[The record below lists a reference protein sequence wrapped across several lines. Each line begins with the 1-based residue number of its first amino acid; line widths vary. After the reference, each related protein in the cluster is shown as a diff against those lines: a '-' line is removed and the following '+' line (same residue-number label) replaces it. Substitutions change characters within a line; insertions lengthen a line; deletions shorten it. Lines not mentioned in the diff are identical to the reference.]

1 MKEMYEKLTIF
12 AAVLGLL
19 LMLQG
24 STQAWAAAAGG
35 EQRMKENKQQHTKLW
50 EKIKQLDQ
58 EKGQLADV
66 VASIDCL
73 IEDREQE
80 IAGIEEQLNT
90 ATERHEQL
98 LREQEE
104 LRDKLEQHKN
114 DLRKRARAIYMQSDM
129 TYLELI
135 FKSSD
140 FADLMDRMYFVQRVI
155 KRDGELVSDTEQ
167 MQVELAEKK
176 KAIEAQIT
184 DIDTIKQQL
193 EVQLSELEDRR
204 GEKELVIKA
213 INDDRDLTL
222 RRIKELEDENKRIMA
237 QIRAMQN
244 SAGAYKGKPWT
255 SSFVKPC
262 AGEITS
268 GFGSR
273 KHPIY
278 GVKKMHTGIDIGAP
292 HGTTVKAAGNGKVIY
307 AGRKGS
313 YGKTVMIDHGNKRVT
328 LYAHLSRI
336 SCTQG
341 DLVTTSTKIGEVGST
356 GLSTGN
362 HLHFEVRING
372 EPVNPRDY

>member
-1 MKEMYEKLTIF
+1 MRAMYKWLSLL
-12 AAVLGLL
+12 AGAVLLL
-19 LMLQG
+19 LSLNG
-24 STQAWAAAAGG
+24 NTLAWAAAG

-58 EKGQLADV
+58 ETGQLADV
-66 VASIDCL
+66 VASIDSL

-90 ATERHEQL
+90 ATERHELL

-104 LRDKLEQHKN
+104 LSGKLERHKN
-114 DLRKRARAIYMQSDM
+114 DLRNRARTIYMQSDL

-135 FKSSD
+135 FKSSN
-140 FADLMDRMYFVQRVI
+140 FTDLVDRMYFIQRVI

-167 MQVELAEKK
+167 MQVELADKQ
-176 KAIEAQIT
+176 KAIEVQIS

-204 GEKELVIKA
+204 GEKELVLKA
-213 INDDRDLTL
+213 INDDRNLTL
-222 RRIKELEDENKRIMA
+222 RRIKELEEENKRIKA
-237 QIRAMQN
+237 QILAMQN
-244 SAGAYKGKPWT
+244 SANSYKGKAWT
-255 SSFVKPC
+255 GSFKQPC
-262 AGEITS
+262 PGEITS
-268 GFGSR
+268 GFGVR

-278 GVKKMHTGIDIGAP
+278 GVKKMHTGIDIGAQ
-292 HGTTVKAAGNGKVIY
+292 HGTAVKAAGNGSVIF

-313 YGKTVMIDHGNKRVT
+313 YGKTVMIDHGNNRVT

-336 SCTQG
+336 SCKEG
-341 DLVTTSTKIGEVGST
+341 DQVNTSTKIGEVGST

-362 HLHFEVRING
+362 HLHFEVRISG
-372 EPVNPRDY
+372 EPVNPNTQ